1 MDRPCP
7 HLAASISLPATLI
20 SLGTVAAII
29 SLKRLVPRWPN
40 LLIAVALA
48 ALAVA
53 AFQLPVQT
61 IHDRFGDL
69 PRSLPAP
76 TLPQITLASLTGAL
90 PWALSFTLLGA
101 IESLLSAVVADGM
114 SGARHRSNMELVAQG
129 LANIGAAL
137 FGGFCTTGTIARTAT
152 NVRAGSRGP
161 ASGMLHAIFVLL
173 FMLLAAPLAGHI
185 PLASL
190 AGLLAVVAW
199 NMAEK
204 AAIFDLARANRAD
217 GLVIAAT
224 FLLVIFRDLTEGIV
238 AGFALA
244 GLVFIHHMSQTA
256 GLDRSA
262 EDADARLDRV
272 VVRLSG
278 PYFFGA
284 AAQMGATLDQIADHP
299 RHFVLDLE
307 SLNYLD
313 SSGARSLE
321 LLAIK
326 LGRKG
331 GQMVLMGASPEQRKV
346 LELAGLEPPQV
357 LYIADLAELD
367 DLAN

>member
-1 MDRPCP
+1 
-7 HLAASISLPATLI
+7 
-20 SLGTVAAII
+20 
-29 SLKRLVPRWPN
+29 
-40 LLIAVALA
+40 
-48 ALAVA
+48 
-53 AFQLPVQT
+53 
-61 IHDRFGDL
+61 
-69 PRSLPAP
+69 
-76 TLPQITLASLTGAL
+76 
-90 PWALSFTLLGA
+90 
-101 IESLLSAVVADGM
+101 
-114 SGARHRSNMELVAQG
+114 MELVAQG

-262 EDADARLDRV
+262 EDAVARLDRV

-284 AAQMGATLDQIADHP
+284 AAQMGATLDQIADRP